1 MTLPGFIGAAR
12 DPRRAPGGLRR
23 KAGAPLAAPH
33 MPDAWKRT
41 DKELAG

>member
-1 MTLPGFIGAAR
+1 MTLPGLIGVAR

-23 KAGAPLAAPH
+23 KAGAPLAVRDMPH
-33 MPDAWKRT
+33 AWKRT